1 MSTAYFDFDDTL
13 FPGDSILYW
22 KRYYF
27 QQRPTRRWFQIF
39 SLFGIFLYLLRI
51 IDSNFLKRIFLMPL
65 CYENETLVSS
75 LAKQFVEKEL
85 KPRLI
90 NEVISELAYHS
101 SRKKRIV
108 IISASPYFYLQY
120 LRDICPNLTIVGTQ
134 INFPKSGF
142 FRLPQ
147 FSSKLG
153 NMKGENKVTYI
164 LESND
169 EPKSGKGC
177 YAYSDS
183 HWDLPLLRFCEFP
196 IAVCPNIKLQKEAEA
211 FKWRVIGLKHFTEK
225 ITHLLKKLVLIV
237 LH

>member
-22 KRYYF
+22 KRYYY

-39 SLFGIFLYLLRI
+39 SLLGIFLYLFRA

-90 NEVISELAYHS
+90 NEVISELTYHS

-108 IISASPYFYLQY
+108 IISASPYFYLKY
-120 LRDICPNLTIVGTQ
+120 LSDVCPKLTIVGTKVS
-134 INFPKSGF
+134 FPKSGF
-142 FRLPQ
+142 FRMPQ
-147 FSSKLG
+147 LSSSLG
-153 NMKGENKVTYI
+153 NMKGENKLAYI
-164 LESND
+164 LKSND
-169 EPKSGKGC
+169 EPKTGKEC

-183 HWDLPLLRFCEFP
+183 HWDLPLLKFCEFP
-196 IAVCPNIKLQKEAEA
+196 IAVCPNMKLLKKAKEY
-211 FKWRVIGLKHFTEK
+211 KWRVIVLQNFTEK
-225 ITHLLKKLVLIV
+225 IIHLFKKVALIV